1 MNRCLRIKP
10 TEKWTI
16 TAGYLLL
23 GFINL
28 IARIKVTQS
37 TMAGHSLQ
45 ETDIIICD
53 GVHELN
59 ALAHS

>member
-1 MNRCLRIKP
+1 MDNNSRI
-10 TEKWTI
+10 
-16 TAGYLLL
+16 LLL